1 MLKMLEEVGLG
12 FQMNSIIMKSIIAQ
26 VQRGVDT
33 NKKDALVD
41 YNSFWASKN
50 LMMCRTEIE
59 QYCMEDVEIL
69 SDTFD
74 IFRGV
79 KAVTVSGYW

>member
-1 MLKMLEEVGLG
+1 VG
-12 FQMNSIIMKSIIAQ
+12 
-26 VQRGVDT
+26 T

-41 YNSFWASKN
+41 YNSFQASKN

-79 KAVTVSGYW
+79 KAVTVSGYWQKPLTVTALAVFKFH